1 MFIALEARTKHPVLN
16 VSLFRNNRV
25 FALSSLAALLNYA
38 ATFGMTF
45 FFSLYL
51 QFVKGMTPQQA
62 GAVLI
67 VQPVAQA
74 LFSPFCGRLS
84 DRYSAAWV
92 ATGGMALCAAGLGI
106 SSAVSESTSLTVI
119 VAIFLLLGL
128 GFALFSS
135 PNMSV
140 IMGSVAPRYLGVASG
155 LVGSMRTL
163 GMMTSMT
170 IITVLLSVFMKGHAI
185 TYETQTD
192 FLLTVRAALSCFCL
206 LCGGGILCSFGRL
219 RR

>member
-1 MFIALEARTKHPVLN
+1 
-16 VSLFRNNRV
+16 
-25 FALSSLAALLNYA
+25 
-38 ATFGMTF
+38 
-45 FFSLYL
+45 
-51 QFVKGMTPQQA
+51 
-62 GAVLI
+62 
-67 VQPVAQA
+67 
-74 LFSPFCGRLS
+74 
-84 DRYSAAWV
+84 
-92 ATGGMALCAAGLGI
+92 MALCAAGLGI
-106 SSAVSESTSLTVI
+106 SVAISASTSLTVLI
-119 VAIFLLLGL
+119 AIFLLLGL

-185 TYETQTD
+185 TFETQTD
-192 FLLTVRAALSCFCL
+192 FLMTMRAALACFCL
-206 LCGGGILCSFGRL
+206 LCGGGILCSIGRL